1 MTNKKMVKRINS
13 AIFLNVIFD
22 VDFTLKDH
30 LGTLKKYER
39 ILET

>member
-30 LGTLKKYER
+30 LGTLQK
-39 ILET
+39 I

>member
-30 LGTLKKYER
+30 LGTLKK
-39 ILET
+39 I